1 MDAPI
6 DLYEKLHVFEDN
18 KELLEFTLEYYNIP
32 MWLLVRTHIMIECID
47 KRTGVYSKVKN
58 RNFLTLIFSYN

>member
-32 MWLLVRTHIMIECID
+32 M
-47 KRTGVYSKVKN
+47 
-58 RNFLTLIFSYN
+58 